1 MMIPFCRGDGR
12 RDSGTQLRKLFI
24 LAGGWLLVI
33 VGILLTPAPVP
44 IPLIGVLPLL
54 VGCAILSRH
63 SRMFRRNL
71 QYLRHRVEFV
81 SRWLEH
87 FATRGPHSVRHM
99 VKRTH
104 PGAFKRYDRLRS
116 RAEREEF

>member
-1 MMIPFCRGDGR
+1 MQGNKTEPGWP
-12 RDSGTQLRKLFI
+12 LRKLFI
-24 LAGGWLLVI
+24 LTGGWALVV

-63 SRMFRRNL
+63 SRVFRRNL
-71 QYLRHRVEFV
+71 QYLRHRVSFV

-104 PGAFKRYDRLRS
+104 PGAFQRYDRLRS
-116 RAEREEF
+116 REEASEV